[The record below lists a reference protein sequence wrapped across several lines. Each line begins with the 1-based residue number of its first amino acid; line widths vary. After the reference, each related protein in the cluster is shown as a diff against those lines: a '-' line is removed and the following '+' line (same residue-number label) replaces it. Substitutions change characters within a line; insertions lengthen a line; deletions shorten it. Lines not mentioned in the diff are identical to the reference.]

1 MTSIFIYGINLH
13 KQAQSVAP
21 LLGARYHLPMN
32 APAERD
38 DPEDSGRSRS
48 YSAPA
53 LEKGIDILELLG
65 TAPAGLTISEIGQR
79 LGRSISEIFR
89 VIIVMERR
97 RWLRKDPFSDRYSVT
112 YRMLETAFRATP
124 AQELTYAAAPV
135 MHELAAATNQSC
147 HLVVRGEGRGMVVQ
161 RQDNLGPVG
170 FAMRLGASVDLAAS
184 CSGHVLLAFT
194 AEERREAVLELLP
207 RPTSV
212 PIERLRQ
219 RLEVVRMQGYEM
231 QPSARTAGVTDIS
244 YPIFGFDGH
253 VAAALTIPFLVTI
266 DGSQRTDLEETR
278 TALREAAE
286 RISMALGWTPERMR
300 EEAEG

>member
-1 MTSIFIYGINLH
+1 
-13 KQAQSVAP
+13 
-21 LLGARYHLPMN
+21 MN
-32 APAERD
+32 SAADSD
-38 DPEDSGRSRS
+38 DTEDSGRTRA

-135 MHELAAATNQSC
+135 MHALAEATNQSC
-147 HLVVRGEGRGMVVQ
+147 HLVVRSDTRSMVVQ

-170 FAMRLGASVDLAAS
+170 FGMRLGASVDLATS

-194 AEERREAVLELLP
+194 VDDRLDALLEKLP
-207 RPTSV
+207 RPATM
-212 PIERLRQ
+212 PLERLRQ

-253 VAAALTIPFLVTI
+253 VAAALTVPFLITI

-278 TALREAAE
+278 AVLRESAE
-286 RISMALGWTPERMR
+286 RISMTLGWAPERVR
-300 EEAEG
+300 VEAGG